1 MTITTQH
8 IEETTAFQSF
18 EKFVQAILLKR
29 KNINLIIDAFV
40 IYNNTGYINPN
51 IGEKSVKILK
61 ELIEKFG
68 TYEK

>member
-8 IEETTAFQSF
+8 IEETKAFQSF
-18 EKFVQAILLKR
+18 EKFLQAILLKR

-51 IGEKSVKILK
+51 IGEKSTKILK
-61 ELIEKFG
+61 ELIEKFS

>member
-8 IEETTAFQSF
+8 IEETKAFQSF

-29 KNINLIIDAFV
+29 KNINLIIDSFV

-51 IGEKSVKILK
+51 IGEKSTKILK
-61 ELIEKFG
+61 ELIEKFS